1 MAEKKTQSEIEENV
15 KEDLQVAESTDGIKL
30 AVKRKRFK
38 KFDVLVLGVC
48 IVASVLI
55 WMYASNLQKKAAEK
69 EISKDDILSK
79 DDIVEV
85 VESGMRS
92 TEAVTET
99 AN

>member
-1 MAEKKTQSEIEENV
+1 MSENKIESEIAEN
-15 KEDLQVAESTDGIKL
+15 ENNSPQAAESTDGVRL

-38 KFDVLVLGVC
+38 KFDVLVFGVC

-85 VESGMRS
+85 VESGMRG
-92 TEAVTET
+92 TEAVSES
-99 AN
+99 AK

>member
-1 MAEKKTQSEIEENV
+1 MSENKIQSEVEENV
-15 KEDLQVAESTDGIKL
+15 KEDLQASASVDGIKL

-38 KFDVLVLGVC
+38 KMDVLVFGAC

-55 WMYASNLQKKAAEK
+55 WLYASDLQKKAAEK

-85 VESGMRS
+85 VESGMRG
-92 TEAVTET
+92 TEDL
-99 AN
+99 N

>member
-1 MAEKKTQSEIEENV
+1 MSENKIQPEIEENIT
-15 KEDLQVAESTDGIKL
+15 EDIQAAEGTDGIKL

-38 KFDVLVLGVC
+38 KFDVLVFGVC

-92 TEAVTET
+92 TEAATDI
-99 AN
+99 NK

>member
-1 MAEKKTQSEIEENV
+1 MSENKIQSEVEENV
-15 KEDLQVAESTDGIKL
+15 KEDLQASASVDGIKL

-38 KFDVLVLGVC
+38 KMDVLVFGVC

-55 WMYASNLQKKAAEK
+55 WLYASDLQKKAAEK

-92 TEAVTET
+92 TEGATD
-99 AN
+99 NLN

>member
-1 MAEKKTQSEIEENV
+1 MSENKIQPEIEENE
-15 KEDLQVAESTDGIKL
+15 KEDLQASANMDGVKL

-38 KFDVLVLGVC
+38 KIDVLVLGVC

-55 WMYASNLQKKAAEK
+55 WLYASDLQKKAAEK

-85 VESGMRS
+85 VESGMRG
-92 TEAVTET
+92 TEAVSES
-99 AN
+99 AK